1 MTLGEKIRTLRK
13 HKNLTQK
20 QLADLCHMERR
31 TLWGYE
37 NDKNVPSDI
46 KVYRSLSEVL
56 ECDINY
62 LIGQENKSEEKIDYW
77 AVRNNFLELLINLD
91 HASAMSLLSD
101 VVSAYSSLLAGVKD
115 SSANDPDHK
124 KEN

>member
-46 KVYRSLSEVL
+46 KVYLNLSEIL
-56 ECDINY
+56 GCDINY
-62 LIGQENKSEEKIDYW
+62 LIGQENKPEEKSDYW
-77 AVRNNFLELLINLD
+77 AVRNNFIELLKSLD
-91 HASAMSLLSD
+91 HASAMNLLSD
-101 VVSAYSSLLAGVKD
+101 VVSAYSSLLAENKESNVKE
-115 SSANDPDHK
+115 PEK
-124 KEN
+124 